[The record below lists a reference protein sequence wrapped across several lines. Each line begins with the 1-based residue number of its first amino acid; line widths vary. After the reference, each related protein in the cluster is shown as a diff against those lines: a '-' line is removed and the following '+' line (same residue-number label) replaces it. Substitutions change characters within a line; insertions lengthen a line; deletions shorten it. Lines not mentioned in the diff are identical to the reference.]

1 LSGTLNSIQTEI
13 MVMEIQITD
22 RNVSLTDVQAAYV
35 QRRLQ
40 YALGRF
46 GSRIRVARV
55 TLTDLDGPNDGT
67 DVLCRLKVTLKQ
79 EGNIIVGDT
88 DVSVEAAVANV
99 ADRCA
104 RSIARLLDRQRDQ
117 SGVSSP

>member
-1 LSGTLNSIQTEI
+1 
-13 MVMEIQITD
+13 MEIQITD
-22 RNVSLTDVQAAYV
+22 RNVSLTEVQVEYV
-35 QRRLQ
+35 ERRLQ
-40 YALGRF
+40 FALGRF

-67 DVLCRLKVTLKQ
+67 DVLCRLKVTLKKN
-79 EGNIIVGDT
+79 GDIIVGDT

-104 RSIARLLDRQRDQ
+104 RSVARLLERQREQ
-117 SGVSSP
+117 SGDTAPDVGGA